1 MKSRR
6 VIAEKCKYCGI
17 SSNKRCQC
25 EQKQKPLDDNFDLI
39 VELLNSGYGTYSIAF
54 QSKELLGFKTNNDQL
69 RKFCKRHQLPLRGLK
84 EAQNSIIRKEKFQ
97 QTCLHRYGV
106 KNPSSSDIFKKA
118 REETNIKKYGVKN
131 QFQRTEIKE
140 QIPKILFQKYGVY
153 SSLDLS
159 NCINSNGDGSKLHM
173 KISKFLTENKIDH
186 ENDPRSKF
194 RKYSAFLGKE
204 YCPKPDI
211 LIEDRKL
218 VIEING
224 TRWHADPKKYSPT
237 DIIQLWIGPTPAS
250 TIWELD
256 KNRIE
261 HIESFGY
268 RVKIL
273 WQEEIQRNFEGVK
286 SKILQWLEESKK
298 N

>member
-1 MKSRR
+1 MLCEFPAACLLSRALFAVR
-6 VIAEKCKYCGI
+6 FPALFHILPALFHRIGSKVANIFALDLVSHMPIAEK
-17 SSNKRCQC
+17 
-25 EQKQKPLDDNFDLI
+25 
-39 VELLNSGYGTYSIAF
+39 V
-54 QSKELLGFKTNNDQL
+54 
-69 RKFCKRHQLPLRGLK
+69 
-84 EAQNSIIRKEKFQ
+84 
-97 QTCLHRYGV
+97 
-106 KNPSSSDIFKKA
+106 
-118 REETNIKKYGVKN
+118 
-131 QFQRTEIKE
+131 
-140 QIPKILFQKYGVY
+140 VY

-237 DIIQLWIGPTPAS
+237 DNSL
-250 TIWELD
+250 
-256 KNRIE
+256 K
-261 HIESFGY
+261 
-268 RVKIL
+268 
-273 WQEEIQRNFEGVK
+273 
-286 SKILQWLEESKK
+286 
-298 N
+298 